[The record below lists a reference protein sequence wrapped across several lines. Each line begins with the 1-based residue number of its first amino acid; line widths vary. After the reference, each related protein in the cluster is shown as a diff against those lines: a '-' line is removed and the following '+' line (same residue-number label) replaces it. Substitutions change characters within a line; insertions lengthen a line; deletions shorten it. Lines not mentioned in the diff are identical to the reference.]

1 MQQKTFEMF
10 LFSVGA
16 ETFAVKVKLRKS
28 THFFLHTQIVDKR
41 FFFFFFYSVRYRNGG
56 GRCGLGT
63 NIHIANTR
71 CAICSSSFYFQTTT
85 LLSFSQP

>member
-41 FFFFFFYSVRYRNGG
+41 FFFFFFLFCQVQKRWRKMRFRDKHTHRKHKMRY
-56 GRCGLGT
+56 L
-63 NIHIANTR
+63 
-71 CAICSSSFYFQTTT
+71 
-85 LLSFSQP
+85 